1 MGLDRTTRQTQK
13 EVQTVDRYEFKMNGT
28 RTPAIL
34 RALGES
40 NHVQSWS
47 RLPREAALT

>member
-1 MGLDRTTRQTQK
+1 
-13 EVQTVDRYEFKMNGT
+13 VDRYEFKTTGAH
-28 RTPAIL
+28 TPAIL